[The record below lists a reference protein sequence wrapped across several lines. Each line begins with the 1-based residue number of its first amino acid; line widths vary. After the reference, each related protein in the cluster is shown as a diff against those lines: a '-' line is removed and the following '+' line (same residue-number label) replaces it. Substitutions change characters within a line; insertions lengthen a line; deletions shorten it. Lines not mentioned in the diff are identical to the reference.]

1 MRLVEAQR
9 YAANEW
15 PTSQHCDTLRRCFQ
29 SAWLERKLF
38 ADQLDLA
45 GFARLLE
52 QSCLLTIAAD
62 HMADLLQPNTSED
75 EQLDGQEE
83 RPEKPLEMET
93 GDGNLP
99 EERVPSMNAHL
110 LEQGLY
116 DDLVASLVTS
126 PTKEATAP
134 SDVCDGTE
142 YPTGAPAP
150 GPPQIQEISAVVVT
164 HTSRAHPIAGTIAT

>member
-1 MRLVEAQR
+1 M
-9 YAANEW
+9 
-15 PTSQHCDTLRRCFQ
+15 
-29 SAWLERKLF
+29 
-38 ADQLDLA
+38 
-45 GFARLLE
+45 
-52 QSCLLTIAAD
+52 LTIAAD

-116 DDLVASLVTS
+116 DDLVKS

-142 YPTGAPAP
+142 CPTGAPAP
-150 GPPQIQEISAVVVT
+150 GQPQIQKISAVVVT
-164 HTSRAHPIAGTIAT
+164 HTSRAHPIAGTIAA